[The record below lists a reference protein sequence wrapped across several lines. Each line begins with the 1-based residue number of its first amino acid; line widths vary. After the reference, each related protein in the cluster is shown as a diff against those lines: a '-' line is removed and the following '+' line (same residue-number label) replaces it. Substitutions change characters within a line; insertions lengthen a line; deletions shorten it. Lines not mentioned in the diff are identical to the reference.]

1 MRAVY
6 GHRHATRGDDIVKDR
21 TPFLLVA
28 LGLAAV
34 LLANAAPLSATLGES
49 ADSVAAD
56 REALGA
62 GPISTTVRNGYTV
75 QEIRTDAVVLR
86 EYVSS
91 TGVVFA
97 IAWNGL
103 IHPDLKRLLG
113 SYLKEYE
120 TTLRQTPREAGR
132 RQLRVMSNRVV
143 VEKWGHMRALQG
155 RAYVPN
161 LIPPGVSVDEIE

>member
-1 MRAVY
+1 M
-6 GHRHATRGDDIVKDR
+6 TIVKR
-21 TPFLLVA
+21 RIPAPLLI
-28 LGLAAV
+28 LGLAAA
-34 LLANAAPLSATLGES
+34 LLANPAPLSAALGES

-56 REALGA
+56 REALGDGA
-62 GPISTTVRNGYTV
+62 VSTTVRNGYTV

-86 EYVSS
+86 EYISS

-103 IHPDLKRLLG
+103 IHPDLKHLLG
-113 SYLKEYE
+113 SYLNEYE
-120 TTLRQTPREAGR
+120 TALRQTQREAGR

>member
-1 MRAVY
+1 MQPEEM
-6 GHRHATRGDDIVKDR
+6 TFVKKR
-21 TPFLLVA
+21 IPFLLVA
-28 LGLAAV
+28 LVLAAT
-34 LLANAAPLSATLGES
+34 LLTNPAPLLATLGES

-62 GPISTTVRNGYTV
+62 SGVSTTVRNGYAV

-86 EYVSS
+86 EYVSL

-97 IAWNGL
+97 IAWRGV
-103 IHPDLKRLLG
+103 IHPDLKHFLG
-113 SYLKEYE
+113 IYLKEYE
-120 TTLRQTPREAGR
+120 SALRQTKRKPGR
-132 RQLRVMSNRVV
+132 RQLRVISSGVV

-155 RAYVPN
+155 RAYVPA